1 MAAERSD
8 DYTPSN
14 ETDRIVF
21 GSGAVL
27 VQMGLM
33 DVGLGPL
40 EAEESVVWEITKS
53 DARMAKVLK
62 EASFGGIFGMGWKDE
77 DYNRSTVLEHMD
89 VNAFTFCLG
98 SRKQDGMLHIGTTLP
113 DREQVFAPVV
123 SKNHWGVTLAD
134 ITVDRTDVKGI
145 STLCNGSPCGALID
159 SGTSQIIVPPEHVGI
174 LKDMIGPIDS
184 HCSNY
189 DELPDLIFKVGG
201 NEVRLTKRAY
211 TKRVVLGGVPKVYPN
226 PDGGEL
232 IYQHTEE
239 TEWCWLSIGS
249 AMFISKEHG
258 PIWILGMP
266 FFREHLVSFDRDKKE
281 IGFGEPC
288 GPPPEKEPEKSDVE
302 QDICE
307 DGRLVDE
314 NGDVI
319 TDCDAF
325 FGEDH
330 ALLHGPPRA
339 PVEVMSPGLNGSAF

>member
-239 TEWCWLSIGS
+239 TE
-249 AMFISKEHG
+249 
-258 PIWILGMP
+258 
-266 FFREHLVSFDRDKKE
+266 
-281 IGFGEPC
+281 
-288 GPPPEKEPEKSDVE
+288 
-302 QDICE
+302 
-307 DGRLVDE
+307 
-314 NGDVI
+314 
-319 TDCDAF
+319 
-325 FGEDH
+325 
-330 ALLHGPPRA
+330 
-339 PVEVMSPGLNGSAF
+339 